1 MVRDLPLEIIIE
13 IFKYADFRCCM
24 CQKKL
29 LPGGMYRYFPHVK
42 TTESTIIQANKYI
55 CSEECF
61 RNTCVHQ

>member
-42 TTESTIIQANKYI
+42 TTGTLVKLKCNFDFKFKNPPRVLS
-55 CSEECF
+55 
-61 RNTCVHQ
+61 